1 MPVEYVD
8 PHGKRIWIYRASEQ
22 FARTRV
28 GRRWGM
34 HVAPR
39 IDPWLY
45 RISNGRYPVV
55 MGMVLNAPLLTTGA
69 KTGQPRL
76 VHVVY
81 FHDGAD
87 PVIIASYGGEPRNP
101 QWYHNLKAHPECK
114 FGDED
119 FIATEVT
126 DPDEYVRPALP
137 TGRVRLLGVPR
148 LPDRNGLDRRSSDP
162 RLSAQAPLAA
172 APSTVTRR

>member
-8 PHGKRIWIYRASEQ
+8 PHAGRSRLYRASEQ

-45 RISNGRYPVV
+45 RIINGRYPVV

-69 KTGQPRL
+69 KTGKPRL

-81 FHDGAD
+81 FHDGTD
-87 PVIIASYGGEPRNP
+87 PIVVASYGGEPKNP
-101 QWYHNLKAHPECK
+101 QWYYNLKAHPECQ
-114 FGDED
+114 FGGED
-119 FIATEVT
+119 FIATEIT
-126 DPDEYVRPALP
+126 DPDEYARLYALAERVYSGFRDYRVMMAA
-137 TGRVRLLGVPR
+137 TGG
-148 LPDRNGLDRRSSDP
+148 RRIP
-162 RLSAQAPLAA
+162 VFRLS
-172 APSTVTRR
+172 RR

>member
-1 MPVEYVD
+1 MPVEHVD
-8 PHGKRIWIYRASEQ
+8 PNQGRSLIYRASVR

-45 RISNGRYPVV
+45 RVTNGRYPVV

-69 KTGQPRL
+69 KSGLPRL

-81 FHDGAD
+81 FHDGPD
-87 PVIIASYGGEPRNP
+87 PIVIASYGGEPKNP
-101 QWYHNLKAHPECK
+101 QWYYNLKANPECQFGGENFTATEITEPGEYARLYTLAERVYAG
-114 FGDED
+114 FGDYR
-119 FIATEVT
+119 AKM
-126 DPDEYVRPALP
+126 AG
-137 TGRVRLLGVPR
+137 TGGRRIPVFRLTAR
-148 LPDRNGLDRRSSDP
+148 
-162 RLSAQAPLAA
+162 
-172 APSTVTRR
+172 

>member
-8 PHGKRIWIYRASEQ
+8 PHGKRTWIYRASEQ

-81 FHDGAD
+81 FHDGVD
-87 PVIIASYGGEPRNP
+87 PIIIASYGGEPRNP

-126 DPDEYVRPALP
+126 DPDEYDRLYQLAECVYSGFHDYRIAMAS
-137 TGRVRLLGVPR
+137 TGGRRIPVFRL
-148 LPDRNGLDRRSSDP
+148 RR
-162 RLSAQAPLAA
+162 R
-172 APSTVTRR
+172 